1 MIVLFWP
8 KIFIQLFLSCG
19 CCSNKG
25 RKRGSRQS
33 DVVSTANAAKKQGAD
48 SVLQSNFSSHQKGDP
63 VSLAWKIKRSTRL
76 IIFKKKTNINLNVLI
91 RHLFFL
97 FLFLNFQC
105 RSALRWCWC
114 SDGADTRVKSAKTRF
129 AFDQNACRVFG
140 YRKIMAKTKEKTF
153 FSLGVFL
160 LLREAYFPPSQV
172 KLKKIKTAKT
182 TWKTLQ
188 LRDKYRGFTAEN
200 PCKFTPGGTKVIVN
214 SLLSAK
220 KYRKCP
226 IGFSLDPFSKKLPPL
241 APFAPTVHRPFSA
254 DWVIWLLAKCKGRIL
269 DIYLLLRMRCKD
281 QLK

>member
-1 MIVLFWP
+1 
-8 KIFIQLFLSCG
+8 
-19 CCSNKG
+19 
-25 RKRGSRQS
+25 
-33 DVVSTANAAKKQGAD
+33 
-48 SVLQSNFSSHQKGDP
+48 
-63 VSLAWKIKRSTRL
+63 
-76 IIFKKKTNINLNVLI
+76 
-91 RHLFFL
+91 
-97 FLFLNFQC
+97 
-105 RSALRWCWC
+105 
-114 SDGADTRVKSAKTRF
+114 
-129 AFDQNACRVFG
+129 
-140 YRKIMAKTKEKTF
+140 MAKTKEKTF

-254 DWVIWLLAKCKGRIL
+254 DWVI
-269 DIYLLLRMRCKD
+269 
-281 QLK
+281 